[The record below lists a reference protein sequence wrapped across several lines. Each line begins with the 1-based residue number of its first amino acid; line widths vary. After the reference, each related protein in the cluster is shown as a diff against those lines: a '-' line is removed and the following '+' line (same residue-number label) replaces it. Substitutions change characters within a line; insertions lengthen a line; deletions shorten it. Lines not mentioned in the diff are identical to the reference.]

1 MYNVYKK
8 FTSKFGLISFI
19 NCSSSIRSS
28 KGSNVLIDN
37 VFSSGCNIYIP
48 FPFISLVLKL

>member
-48 FPFISLVLKL
+48 LPFISLVLKL